1 MIRIGRDH
9 VINND
14 NDDDYESRLRSRLL
28 TEVVIIIG
36 TITALN
42 ASAGLQEGDLLI
54 CYIIKNY
61 LLLSVQCAV
70 TRDTL
75 ILLIAKK

>member
-9 VINND
+9 VINID
-14 NDDDYESRLRSRLL
+14 NGDDYESRLRSRIPYNTL
-28 TEVVIIIG
+28 TANRGVIIIG
-36 TITALN
+36 TTTVLN
-42 ASAGLQEGDLLI
+42 ASPGLQEGDLLI

-70 TRDTL
+70 M
-75 ILLIAKK
+75 